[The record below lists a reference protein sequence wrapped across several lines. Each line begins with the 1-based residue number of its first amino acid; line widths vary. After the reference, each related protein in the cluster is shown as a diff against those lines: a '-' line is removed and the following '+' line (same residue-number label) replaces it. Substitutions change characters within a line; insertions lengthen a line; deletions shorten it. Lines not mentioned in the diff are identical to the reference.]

1 MHVIEYCI
9 NAYNFMAPWEFH
21 LKFMTTQAT
30 EGIYVHSLLFGIIP
44 KKKGQVRFNQTDSHG
59 ITEILLLL

>member
-1 MHVIEYCI
+1 LQINLLNDYQFVKIILIMHVIEYCI

-30 EGIYVHSLLFGIIP
+30 EGIYILSLLFGIIP
-44 KKKGQVRFNQTDSHG
+44 KKKKG
-59 ITEILLLL
+59 